1 MTSCKPTCMAHT
13 ECHCDSQCPSLL
25 VFTEPPGTD
34 TNGGKGSHTIY
45 SLETGEARSKAHAQG
60 RAESGRAS
68 AGGTVARAPA
78 HLVGQSIGLPGR
90 HLLLIVR
97 IPKHAAQ
104 GGRMLQTEERAAV
117 IMVPETRWEQ
127 GQLLRGFSQAS

>member
-1 MTSCKPTCMAHT
+1 MTSCKPTCMART

-25 VFTEPPGTD
+25 VFTAPPGTD
-34 TNGGKGSHTIY
+34 TSRGKGSHTLY
-45 SLETGEARSKAHAQG
+45 SLETREARSKAHAQG

-97 IPKHAAQ
+97 VPKHAAQ
-104 GGRMLQTEERAAV
+104 GGRMLQIEERAAV
-117 IMVPETRWEQ
+117 IMVPETRWGQ